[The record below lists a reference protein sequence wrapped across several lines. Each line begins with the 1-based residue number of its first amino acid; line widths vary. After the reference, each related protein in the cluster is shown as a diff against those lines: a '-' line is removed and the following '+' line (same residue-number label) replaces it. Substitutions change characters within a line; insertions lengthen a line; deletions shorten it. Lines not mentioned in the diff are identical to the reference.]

1 MCQRYLDLV
10 RAHAV
15 PTVFTDSTDYPS
27 FADLTGDFAYARLMR
42 SEDGIASGYALSALD
57 VWATRAHRW
66 SHGDDNPDLP
76 HVCDP
81 RPSGPARDVFVF
93 FISSAKHRNP
103 AAAMALQSRVD
114 AALQDRRSD

>member
-1 MCQRYLDLV
+1 
-10 RAHAV
+10 
-15 PTVFTDSTDYPS
+15 VFTDSTDYPS

-76 HVCDP
+76 HVGDP

-103 AAAMALQSRVD
+103 AAAMALQSSVD
-114 AALQDRRSD
+114 AALQDRRAD